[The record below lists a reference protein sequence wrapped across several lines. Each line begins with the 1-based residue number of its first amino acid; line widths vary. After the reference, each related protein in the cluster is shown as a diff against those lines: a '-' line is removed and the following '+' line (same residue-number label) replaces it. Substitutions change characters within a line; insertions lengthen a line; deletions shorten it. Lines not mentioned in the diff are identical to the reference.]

1 MEGTVS
7 FINLRPMF
15 VLIDS
20 DFGLHCA
27 PPNMKVIFSRKLLDI
42 NIASALVDIFR
53 PVGGLVFGGVVID
66 IATADDYVALF
77 VDIKWVG
84 SYIWRS
90 PVPESN

>member
-77 VDIKWVG
+77 VDIKRVG
-84 SYIWRS
+84 SDI
-90 PVPESN
+90 